1 MRARLDE
8 LRYCACAASPYPAL
22 HTLAPIILV
31 SMETTWMRSRYSKM
45 AATDLVQLI
54 NLSLGV
60 EPRGVV
66 NFNYLHGLLHE
77 IVKRL
82 VTLEGLPVA
91 LLEPEDKHTKGPTPH
106 YDQRAGVSTTDD
118 LRTSAEGKAT
128 GGGRKDGDR
137 ETSER
142 EGVPEGAE
150 SRGSHKSPT
159 HVQSEMSLDS
169 DRETSNSNA
178 RLLSGD
184 SSEGREGSI
193 KRLTSGYAQSR
204 ANLVSAANDL
214 GALERKLHD
223 LESRV
228 NTMESLPKLLERKS
242 SDSGATPVS
251 DMWNFTNLNSRV
263 GATEESLE
271 KVCTG
276 IHLIM

>member
-1 MRARLDE
+1 MYRKCGRGGVTGIPRNESNYMCFHGNNLE
-8 LRYCACAASPYPAL
+8 
-22 HTLAPIILV
+22 TQLV
-31 SMETTWMRSRYSKM
+31 SAIQKM

-91 LLEPEDKHTKGPTPH
+91 LLEPEAKHAKGSTPH
-106 YDQRAGVSTTDD
+106 YDQRAGVSTKNDV
-118 LRTSAEGKAT
+118 RTSAEGRAT
-128 GGGRKDGDR
+128 GGGGGGGEKDGDK
-137 ETSER
+137 ETGER

-150 SRGSHKSPT
+150 SREAQKSPT
-159 HVQSEMSLDS
+159 HVQREMSLDS
-169 DRETSNSNA
+169 DRESSTSNA

-184 SSEGREGSI
+184 SSEGREGST
-193 KRLTSGYAQSR
+193 KRLTSGYVQSR

-228 NTMESLPKLLERKS
+228 NTMETLPKLLERKS

-263 GATEESLE
+263 GATEASLE
-271 KVCTG
+271 NVGTG
-276 IHLIM
+276 T